1 MLAPHPVVL
10 VERARAHFGV
20 VHWALLRT
28 WLVHLGVLNPATGTG
43 TVARLVRAVPLAH
56 LGEQRVLLLRH
67 KPKPLSASA
76 RRGARAWRDCQ
87 CTLRDKASAREI
99 PRLLSDDVDLRKHQH
114 TH

>member
-1 MLAPHPVVL
+1 M
-10 VERARAHFGV
+10 
-20 VHWALLRT
+20 
-28 WLVHLGVLNPATGTG
+28 
-43 TVARLVRAVPLAH
+43 RAVPLAH

-67 KPKPLSASA
+67 KPKPLSVSA

-99 PRLLSDDVDLRKHQH
+99 PRLLSDDVDLRKHQ

>member
-1 MLAPHPVVL
+1 MSCIGRYCALGLFTVL
-10 VERARAHFGV
+10 D
-20 VHWALLRT
+20 
-28 WLVHLGVLNPATGTG
+28 PATCTG

-67 KPKPLSASA
+67 KPKPLSVSA